1 MNDSTCPRN
10 EEAIGWALH
19 SLEPDEEMAVAMHL
33 PQCDSCRTVAGEAG
47 EVLSYLGAAVEQLDP
62 PPSLRERLMASVA
75 ETSQRPLAQ
84 SAGAPAPAPSATA
97 TPEPAAPAR
106 READRGSTRP
116 PDTRP
121 GRSSRWSRRGRRLVA
136 AALAVVAVLTIGV
149 LGVRNAQL
157 TSERD
162 AQIAQITA
170 ERDAQVAQL
179 AAERDAQVAQAQ
191 SLENLLD
198 EFDRPGVQ
206 HALLA
211 RQDGSTIAAVVS
223 SDGRQQVFPIAVPPN
238 SADRDTYVLWGIAEG
253 ANPAPLGTFDVTAY
267 DQGLLEVGWA
277 EDTTGYAAFAISLE
291 PGRTAPAVPTVVV
304 ASGPVAV

>member
-62 PPSLRERLMASVA
+62 PPSLRDRLMAAVA
-75 ETSQRPLAQ
+75 DTPQQPAGEPQPTSQA
-84 SAGAPAPAPSATA
+84 AAAA
-97 TPEPAAPAR
+97 EPAATR
-106 READRGSTRP
+106 REAERGSTRP

-136 AALAVVAVLTIGV
+136 GALAVVAALTIGV

-157 TSERD
+157 T
-162 AQIAQITA
+162 
-170 ERDAQVAQL
+170 
-179 AAERDAQVAQAQ
+179 AERDAQVAQAQ
-191 SLENLLD
+191 RLENLLD

-211 RQDGSTIAAVVS
+211 REDGSTIAAVVV
-223 SDGRQQVFPIAVPPN
+223 SDGQPQVFPIGIPAN
-238 SADRDTYVLWGIAEG
+238 SVDRDTYVLWGIAEG
-253 ANPAPLGTFDVTAY
+253 ANPAPLGTFDVTGN
-267 DQGLLEVGWA
+267 DQGLLAVGWVPGDA
-277 EDTTGYAAFAISLE
+277 RYAAYAISLE
-291 PGRTAPAVPTVVV
+291 PGRTAPAVPTAVV
-304 ASGPVAV
+304 ASGPVAA

>member
-1 MNDSTCPRN
+1 MSDSTCPRN
-10 EEAIGWALH
+10 EEAVGWALH

-33 PQCDSCRTVAGEAG
+33 PECESCRTVAGDAG

-62 PPSLRERLMASVA
+62 PSSLRDRLMATVA
-75 ETSQRPLAQ
+75 ETSQQPLAP
-84 SAGAPAPAPSATA
+84 STGDAAPAPTVTE
-97 TPEPAAPAR
+97 TPEPADAPR
-106 READRGSTRP
+106 RDADRGSTRP
-116 PDTRP
+116 PDNRP
-121 GRSSRWSRRGRRLVA
+121 GRSSRGSRRGRRLVA

-149 LGVRNAQL
+149 LGVCNAQL
-157 TSERD
+157 SAERD

-170 ERDAQVAQL
+170 ERDAQI
-179 AAERDAQVAQAQ
+179 AQAQ

-238 SADRDTYVLWGIAEG
+238 SVDRDTYVLWGIAKG
-253 ANPAPLGTFDVTAY
+253 ADPAPLGTFDVTAY
-267 DQGLLEVGWA
+267 DRGPLEVGWA
-277 EDTTGYAAFAISLE
+277 ADTTGYAAFAISLE
-291 PGRTAPAVPTVVV
+291 PGRTAPAVPTAVV
-304 ASGPVAV
+304 ASGPVAA

>member
-1 MNDSTCPRN
+1 MNESTCPRN

-33 PQCDSCRTVAGEAG
+33 PQCESCRTVAGDAG
-47 EVLSYLGAAVEQLDP
+47 EALSYLGAAVEQLDP
-62 PPSLRERLMASVA
+62 PPSLRDRLMASVA
-75 ETSQRPLAQ
+75 ETPQKPLVQ
-84 SAGAPAPAPSATA
+84 STGDSEPAPSSTA
-97 TPEPAAPAR
+97 TPEPAAPSR
-106 READRGSTRP
+106 READRDSTRP

-136 AALAVVAVLTIGV
+136 AALAVAAVLTIGV

-157 TSERD
+157 T
-162 AQIAQITA
+162 A
-170 ERDAQVAQL
+170 ERDA
-179 AAERDAQVAQAQ
+179 RIAQAQ

-223 SDGRQQVFPIAVPPN
+223 SDGRQQVFPIAMPPN
-238 SADRDTYVLWGIAEG
+238 SVDRDTYVLWGIAEG

-277 EDTTGYAAFAISLE
+277 ADTTSYAAFAISLE
-291 PGRTAPAVPTVVV
+291 PGRTAPAVPTAVV
-304 ASGPVAV
+304 ASGPVAS